1 MVDWELHGLEFGN
14 CNCDYGCPCQFNAR
28 PTHGQCR
35 AIAFFRIDRGHF
47 GKVRIDGLKM
57 AFIASWPGPVHEGQG
72 TMQPVID
79 IHADGG
85 QRDALLKIM
94 TGRETDPLATFFAVY
109 AAMSS
114 TIHEPVFTE
123 ILFDAD
129 MEKRMARC
137 EAVGIAI
144 GRGEPIRNPVT
155 LAAHRVRINLPNGF
169 EYVQNEVGRGWST
182 SLGKVPMKLQDSYAQ
197 WCELHLNRHGVI
209 RDAIPLGADRQGLA
223 SSPAG
228 GGSLGL
234 SRGAARRA
242 PARARRGS

>member
-1 MVDWELHGLEFGN
+1 MIDWQLHGMEFGN

-35 AIAFFRIDRGHF
+35 AIGFFRIDRGHF
-47 GKVRIDGLKM
+47 GKVRLDSRKM

-79 IHADGG
+79 VNADSA

-94 TGRETDPLATFFAVY
+94 TGQETDAMATFFAVY
-109 AAMSS
+109 AAMCS
-114 TIHEPVFTE
+114 TIHEAVFTE
-123 ILFDAD
+123 IRFDAN
-129 MEKRMARC
+129 MEERMAQC

-169 EYVQNEVGRGWST
+169 EYLQNEVGRGWST
-182 SLGKVPMKLQDSYAQ
+182 SLGKVPMKLQDSYAH

-209 RDAIPLGADRQGLA
+209 REVVPARFDRREPSLP
-223 SSPAG
+223 PAV
-228 GGSLGL
+228 GGSLGPGQGTAPKGP
-234 SRGAARRA
+234 SRSRR
-242 PARARRGS
+242 RS